1 MFCDCP
7 VLPGFFLAIGMNEYQ
22 QRQLIDESAD
32 KAVKKT
38 FAILGVDIDDPGD
51 VEDFRKDLRF
61 SNQMRSFMDKGQIAF
76 VSGIALAIAAA
87 LWAAITGR
95 WID

>member
-1 MFCDCP
+1 
-7 VLPGFFLAIGMNEYQ
+7 MNEYQ
-22 QRQLIDESAD
+22 QRQLVDESAD

-61 SNQMRSFMDKGQIAF
+61 SNQMRSFMDKGQLAF
-76 VSGIALAIAAA
+76 VGGIALAMAAG
-87 LWAAITGR
+87 LWAWISGR
-95 WID
+95 FIE

>member
-1 MFCDCP
+1 M
-7 VLPGFFLAIGMNEYQ
+7 
-22 QRQLIDESAD
+22 IDESAD

-61 SNQMRSFMDKGQIAF
+61 SNQMRSFMDKGQMAFIA
-76 VSGIALAIAAA
+76 GIALAAAA
-87 LWAAITGR
+87 GMWAWVAGK
-95 WID
+95 IDS